1 MVQQK
6 ISGQKVFVLRQPR
19 QQIIIYVFAEIVFKA
34 ENLRAEGF
42 CAEAAPAADNYLCI
56 RKNSF

>member
-19 QQIIIYVFAEIVFKA
+19 QQIIIYVLAKVVFKV
-34 ENLRAEGF
+34 F
-42 CAEAAPAADNYLCI
+42 
-56 RKNSF
+56 